1 MIRPFWIAGESAI
14 FLTLSRCSDEDRS
27 IFHGCASGR
36 LTPVMEIRKRA
47 MLSNVVRPHFAGRTW
62 KLTTI
67 VLLDSETTKKSSNPP
82 ITQALRGLSQA
93 WRSALPKA
101 NRGRPRL
108 V

>member
-1 MIRPFWIAGESAI
+1 MIRPFWVAGESAI

-62 KLTTI
+62 TPVRRRMKYNEKLTAI
-67 VLLDSETTKKSSNPP
+67 GLLDRETTK
-82 ITQALRGLSQA
+82 
-93 WRSALPKA
+93 
-101 NRGRPRL
+101 
-108 V
+108 